1 MIKYLLR
8 SKTPFLV
15 LKSEEYVYGSNAAI
29 RTVYHYIM
37 IKDDVKRLRLNNF
50 TPVQSYSDT
59 LREREMNKEEIH
71 EMMTLRHLF
80 NIILNDRKNAIFEV
94 KKKPFKPYY
103 DKYLFNKFTNNE
115 STTKCN
121 GNRTSA
127 VGAANDDAA
136 DARHGNAKPK
146 QRNVL
151 PAKKCRNLSNNRSTT
166 QGRKKTRHVDGNTNV
181 NRRKAN

>member
-103 DKYLFNKFTNNE
+103 DKYLFN
-115 STTKCN
+115 
-121 GNRTSA
+121 
-127 VGAANDDAA
+127 GA
-136 DARHGNAKPK
+136 
-146 QRNVL
+146 
-151 PAKKCRNLSNNRSTT
+151 
-166 QGRKKTRHVDGNTNV
+166 
-181 NRRKAN
+181 